1 MTTEIKLEKN
11 LFPQHNI
18 LIIIELIMYLIQ
30 SYLAFIESPF
40 WLKVIHRKKNLFC
53 SVSHI
58 CNLVQEFNGLVSK
71 GVNRKIDPFYI

>member
-1 MTTEIKLEKN
+1 MNEKN
-11 LFPQHNI
+11 
-18 LIIIELIMYLIQ
+18 
-30 SYLAFIESPF
+30 SC
-40 WLKVIHRKKNLFC
+40 LKVIHREKNLFC